1 MYQQVYDPFAHS
13 FGLTAIFAAIPLTL
27 MFVMLGIFKR
37 SPQMSALISLI
48 ACLAVATLIY
58 PMPLSVALNSGLFG
72 VAFAVMTIGWIL
84 INAMWIYNMTV
95 ETGHFAVLRESFC
108 RISADLRIQAI
119 IVAFC
124 FGALIEA
131 LAGSGVPIAICSAML
146 VAIGFDPVRAAV
158 MALVADTAPVAFG
171 ALAVPITT
179 LHFVTDQPY
188 ATLGAMV
195 GRQCPVI
202 GFFVPFV
209 LVFIVDGVRGLRETW
224 PAAFVC
230 GLAFALTQFFVSNFI
245 SPQLADVAAA
255 LVSAAAIVAL
265 TRVWSPM
272 SVMAAPHAAST
283 VRASRRE
290 TCSPMR
296 LTSSS
301 SSFSRWLRFL

>member
-131 LAGSGVPIAICSAML
+131 MAGSGVPIAICSAML

-179 LHFVTDQPY
+179 LHFVNRPALRVPWRD
-188 ATLGAMV
+188 
-195 GRQCPVI
+195 GRPPMPVI
-202 GFFVPFV
+202 GRDPAFRP
-209 LVFIVDGVRGLRETW
+209 GVHRRWRPRLARDLARGLGRR
-224 PAAFVC
+224 PGSF
-230 GLAFALTQFFVSNFI
+230 GLMQFLVSNFLAAQI
-245 SPQLADVAAA
+245 ADVQ
-255 LVSAAAIVAL
+255 
-265 TRVWSPM
+265 P
-272 SVMAAPHAAST
+272 
-283 VRASRRE
+283 
-290 TCSPMR
+290 
-296 LTSSS
+296 
-301 SSFSRWLRFL
+301 RWLPPARSSP